1 MKIKFYDI
9 KNSEETLNKLMNQD
23 LPFKYARKLQKNL
36 KRINDELI
44 FFEEKRKELLEKYGE
59 VTDNILR
66 VKNENKEKY
75 LEEYKEM
82 LNTEIDLDIE
92 KIPISFLDN
101 SNIKLSPYDINNL
114 EFILDDI
121 EEI

>member
-114 EFILDDI
+114 EFILDDT
-121 EEI
+121 E

>member
-36 KRINDELI
+36 KRINDELM
-44 FFEEKRKELLEKYGE
+44 FFEGKRKELLEKYGE
-59 VTDNILR
+59 ISDNILR
-66 VKNENKEKY
+66 VKEENKEKY

-82 LNTEIDLDIE
+82 LNTEIELDIE
-92 KIPISFLDN
+92 KIPISFLEN

-114 EFILDDI
+114 EFILDET
-121 EEI
+121 EED